1 MARKYR
7 LHPQH
12 PVELQ
17 KLAKWLRGVD
27 SILEIGSR
35 YGENLKFMAN
45 QMSGK
50 RLVSVDLPD
59 AEGWNDSECEKRLK
73 GSVNDLKKA
82 GFDVTLILGDSHQ
95 QDTFNKVAEHAP
107 FDAVFID
114 GDHTYEG
121 VKQDWLMYGPLG
133 KQVIFHDIKPGNKLG
148 VSVFWD
154 ELNVADF
161 EFMEDFIAKDSKMG
175 IGRVVRKNI

>member
-35 YGENLKFMAN
+35 YGENLKFMAD

-50 RLVSVDLPD
+50 KLVSVDLPD
-59 AEGWNDSECEKRLK
+59 AEGWDDPECARILK
-73 GSVNDLKKA
+73 ANVAELKKA
-82 GFDVTLILGDSHQ
+82 GFDVTLIRG
-95 QDTFNKVAEHAP
+95 
-107 FDAVFID
+107 
-114 GDHTYEG
+114 
-121 VKQDWLMYGPLG
+121 
-133 KQVIFHDIKPGNKLG
+133 
-148 VSVFWD
+148 
-154 ELNVADF
+154 
-161 EFMEDFIAKDSKMG
+161 
-175 IGRVVRKNI
+175 GR